1 MAERK
6 KYETPQEFTPAL
18 AAMDAL
24 PVLCFGAGM
33 VLAAR
38 TLGSVLFALG
48 AAVITLA
55 GCGKVLWKLLL
66 AVQKRDVP
74 WLNRWFVPCQID
86 RQM

>member
-6 KYETPQEFTPAL
+6 KYETPQDFTPAL

-38 TLGSVLFALG
+38 TLG

-86 RQM
+86 RQL

>member
-6 KYETPQEFTPAL
+6 KYETPQDFTPAL

-48 AAVITLA
+48 APGAA
-55 GCGKVLWKLLL
+55 KCCGSCCW
-66 AVQKRDVP
+66 
-74 WLNRWFVPCQID
+74 PCKSG
-86 RQM
+86 MCPG